1 MIVELLNDPEIT
13 QALDLLSENALP
25 TTDLPKQQ
33 VRLFGIS
40 ENNKLTGCVGI
51 EVFGESALLRS
62 LATSSSSRGKGLGK
76 LLTKKVEAAAKEEGV
91 KKIFLL
97 TETAENF
104 FKKMN
109 YSVIERDFVPDEI
122 KQTTEFS
129 ELCPS
134 TAVAMQKTL

>member
-13 QALDLLSENALP
+13 QALELLNENALP

-76 LLTKKVEAAAKEEGV
+76 LLTKKVEATAKEEGV
-91 KKIFLL
+91 TKLFLL

-109 YSVIERDFVPDEI
+109 YSAIERASVPDVI

>member
-1 MIVELLNDPEIT
+1 MIVELLNDTEIT
-13 QALDLLSENALP
+13 QALDLLNENALP

-33 VRLFGIS
+33 VRLFGIT
-40 ENNKLTGCVGI
+40 ENNKLSGCVGI
-51 EVFGESALLRS
+51 EVFGEYALLRS
-62 LATSSSSRGKGLGK
+62 LASSSSSRGKGLGK
-76 LLTKKVEAAAKEEGV
+76 LLTKKVEAIAKEEGV
-91 KKIFLL
+91 KKLFLL

-104 FKKMN
+104 FKRIN
-109 YSVIERDFVPDEI
+109 YSAIERASVPDVI